1 MSCKCSTSPF
11 VYTPAGH
18 VVTGNLNIV
27 KNKHVRKLLM
37 KGPTYREQSNIKMRS
52 FLSLLLECIGLNGQ
66 RMRM

>member
-1 MSCKCSTSPF
+1 MSCKCSISPF

-37 KGPTYREQSNIKMRS
+37 KGLTYREQKNEE
-52 FLSLLLECIGLNGQ
+52 LCIDAVRVYGQ